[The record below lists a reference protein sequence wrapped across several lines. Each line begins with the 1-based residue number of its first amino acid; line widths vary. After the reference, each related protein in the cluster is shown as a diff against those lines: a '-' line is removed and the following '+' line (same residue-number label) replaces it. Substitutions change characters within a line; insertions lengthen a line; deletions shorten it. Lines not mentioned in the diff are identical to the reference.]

1 MVTQPGEGG
10 GGGRVD
16 LAANPETMVLPAFFS
31 LLAVHVNSLKQ
42 IRKLNKDWNNS
53 SVEPRLD
60 RSGLDD
66 SQRDDPGDFVLPAW
80 LHSQTTDS
88 GHPPP

>member
-1 MVTQPGEGG
+1 MRVDVAGQRELGAKSLGAAVHHTDEGLLADMRGHVVAQPGEGG

-42 IRKLNKDWNNS
+42 IRKLNKD
-53 SVEPRLD
+53 
-60 RSGLDD
+60 
-66 SQRDDPGDFVLPAW
+66 
-80 LHSQTTDS
+80 
-88 GHPPP
+88 